1 MLIHRAYLR
10 LWEKKIS
17 PGVRTQRHILG
28 GSYVGAIERGKA
40 TVAVLCHTAVQ
51 APAVC
56 GEWRLLP
63 SCRAQASLRG
73 GLPRCRAQAPACAG
87 FSICGAWA
95 QHLQQVDSRAEAQQQ
110 WHTGLV
116 APRPAG
122 SSRTRDGTRVPCLGR
137 RILYPWATR
146 EAQQDVF
153 FFFFFLHSGLPMLE
167 KDCLLYSP

>member
-1 MLIHRAYLR
+1 M
-10 LWEKKIS
+10 
-17 PGVRTQRHILG
+17 
-28 GSYVGAIERGKA
+28 
-40 TVAVLCHTAVQ
+40 AVLCHHCWAS
-51 APAVC
+51 ACSVC

-87 FSICGAWA
+87 FSICGTWA
-95 QHLQQVDSRAEAQQQ
+95 QNLQQVDSRAEAQQQ

-137 RILYPWATR
+137 RILYPWVTR
-146 EAQQDVF
+146 DAQQGVF
-153 FFFFFLHSGLPMLE
+153 FFFFAEWTTHARKGLP
-167 KDCLLYSP
+167 LYSPCKPFLSSWNVSVSCVLSTQYCTQYSAISQT